1 MGTQREIE
9 VKLEVSPDVVLPDLA
24 GLAGVATVERRASV
38 MLEAVYVDTP
48 DLRLARA
55 QVVLRRRTG
64 GPDAGWHLKLP
75 VSAHERLEVHA
86 PLGSAGDGVPAEL
99 AGALRA
105 RTRTAPLSPVV
116 VICTRRAVCLL
127 RDATGRVLAEVADD
141 AVTSRSPEA
150 REEVV
155 QAWREWEVELV
166 EGDRDLLAS
175 AVEVLRAAGGAV
187 SPWPSKLARAL
198 GDRLTAPGAAHGTES
213 DDVRSAGAVLRAHL
227 RAQRDELLGCDPQV
241 RQDVPDSVHQMRVA
255 TRQLRSALATFR
267 PLLTGERGAPV
278 REELGWLGEILG
290 AARDAE
296 VARARLAE
304 MVAAEPVELVVGG
317 VGARLEADRAGAY
330 RTARREVLAVLD
342 SDRYFRLLDVLDALV
357 DDPPLAAVAR
367 KPARTVLA
375 AFVRRESRRLAR
387 AYEAARTAPAGP
399 QRDEHLHE
407 ARKAA
412 KRARYAA
419 EAVVPAVGRPA
430 ERFALAAKALQTL
443 LGDHHDSVE
452 LRRVLRRVGA
462 EAEAAGESRF
472 TYGRLHALE
481 QARAEHLEA
490 QLPAA
495 WARFEARRRR
505 RWLR

>member
-9 VKLEVSPDVVLPDLA
+9 VKLEVPPDVVLPDLV
-24 GLAGVATVERRASV
+24 GLGCVATVERQGS
-38 MLEAVYVDTP
+38 LLLDAVYVDTP

-75 VSAHERLEVHA
+75 VSAHERLEVHT
-86 PLGSAGDGVPAEL
+86 PLGLTGDGIPAEL
-99 AGALRA
+99 ASAVRA

-116 VICTRRAVCLL
+116 VICTRRTVYLL
-127 RDATGRVLAEVADD
+127 RDATGQVLAEVADD
-141 AVTSRSPEA
+141 AVTSRSPDA
-150 REEVV
+150 RDEVV

-175 AVEVLRAAGGAV
+175 AVEVLQAAGGAV
-187 SPWPSKLARAL
+187 SAWPSKLARAL
-198 GDRLTAPGAAHGTES
+198 SDRLTAAGAAQDSEA
-213 DDVRSAGAVLRAHL
+213 DDVGPAGAVLRAHM
-227 RAQRDELLGCDPQV
+227 RAQRDDLLGCDPQV
-241 RQDVPDSVHQMRVA
+241 RRDVPDSVHQMRVA
-255 TRQLRSALATFR
+255 TRQLRSALTTFR

-278 REELGWLGEILG
+278 REELGWLGEVLG

-304 MVAAEPVELVVGG
+304 MVEAEPVELVVGE
-317 VGARLEADRAGAY
+317 VGPRLEADRAGAY
-330 RTARREVLAVLD
+330 RTAHREVLAALD

-357 DDPPLAAVAR
+357 DDPPLAAAAR
-367 KPARTVLA
+367 KPARTVLVT
-375 AFVRRESRRLAR
+375 FVRRDSRRLAR

-399 QRDEHLHE
+399 QHDEHLHE

-430 ERFALAAKALQTL
+430 EKLALAAKEVQTL

-462 EAEAAGESRF
+462 EAEAAGESGF

-481 QARAEHLEA
+481 QARAEHLEN
-490 QLPAA
+490 QLPAV
-495 WARFEARRRR
+495 WARFESRRRR